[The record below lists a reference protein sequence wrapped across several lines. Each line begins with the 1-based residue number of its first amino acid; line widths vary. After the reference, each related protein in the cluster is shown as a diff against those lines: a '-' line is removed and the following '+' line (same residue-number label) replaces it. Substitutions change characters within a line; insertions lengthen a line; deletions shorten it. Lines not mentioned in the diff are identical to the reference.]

1 MRMYNKS
8 FGTAKSFVVF
18 LVLVEGWISVSMS
31 LALPS
36 PERQRMSQH
45 NAIVQESDRRML
57 LNSWPRL
64 WGNQFNVLTY
74 GAKGDG
80 QTCDTK
86 AFELAWLGACTYAG
100 GVMVVPAG
108 YVFLVGPI
116 MFKGPC
122 STNTL
127 VQVDGTIL
135 SMPSNSTEWLESK
148 KIWWLKFVG
157 LNGLTIM
164 GSGLIN
170 GNGASWWCNSCRRAE
185 VLPKRCRAPT
195 AVKIT
200 QSTNVVVKEVTI
212 QNAAQA
218 HLVFETCSRVL
229 VKEVKVIAPED
240 SPNTDGISFADTQK
254 ATVEYSEVSTGD
266 DCVSIKSGSFDIII
280 HHFKCGPGAGI
291 SIGSLGAKGTTSC
304 VSNINVYNVTVENA
318 SGAVRMKTWQ
328 GGSGYVSKVSFE
340 NIRVRNVSHPVVIDQ
355 YYCDTAKCRNHATK
369 AVAISDV
376 KFRNIVGSYDPS
388 YKAVSLACS
397 EKVPCTGISM
407 VNVNLWPIH
416 GSRTSP
422 TFKGGSFCHNAYGS
436 VDGYSSTVGIEDC
449 LSTPSDIWWKSAL
462 TANRLLCPR
471 F

>member
-1 MRMYNKS
+1 MQKTS

-18 LVLVEGWISVSMS
+18 LVLVEGWTSVSVS

-36 PERQRMSQH
+36 PERQRMSRH
-45 NAIVQESDRRML
+45 HAMVRESDRRML
-57 LNSWPRL
+57 LNSWPGL
-64 WGNQFNVLTY
+64 WGNQFNVLSY

-80 QTCDTK
+80 KSCDTQ
-86 AFELAWLGACTYAG
+86 AFQLAWRGACTYAG

-116 MFKGPC
+116 LFQGPC

-127 VQVDGTIL
+127 VQVDGAIL
-135 SMPSNSTEWLESK
+135 SMPSNSTEWPGKTKNS
-148 KIWWLKFVG
+148 WWLKFLG
-157 LNGLTIM
+157 LNGLTIK
-164 GSGLIN
+164 GLGFIN
-170 GNGASWWCNSCRRAE
+170 GNGASWWCNSCTRTD
-185 VLPKRCRAPT
+185 VGPKRCRAPT

-212 QNAAQA
+212 QNAPQA
-218 HLVFETCSRVL
+218 HLVFEICSRVL
-229 VKEVKVIAPED
+229 VKEVTVIAPED
-240 SPNTDGISFADTQK
+240 SPNTDGITFADTQK

-266 DCVSIKSGSFDIII
+266 DCVSIKSGSFDITI
-280 HHFKCGPGAGI
+280 HHLKCGPGAGI

-304 VSNINVYNVTVENA
+304 VSNIHVYNVTVENA
-318 SGAVRMKTWQ
+318 SGAVRMETWQ
-328 GGSGYVSKVSFE
+328 GGSGYVSKISFE
-340 NIRVRNVSHPVVIDQ
+340 NIRVINVSHPVVIDQ
-355 YYCDTAKCRNHATK
+355 YYCDTVKCRNQTTK

-407 VNVNLWPIH
+407 VNVNLWPTH
-416 GSRTSP
+416 GSRTSSK
-422 TFKGGSFCHNAYGS
+422 FKGGSFCYNAYGS
-436 VDGYSSTVGIEDC
+436 VDGYSSTVCIKDC
-449 LSTPSDIWWKSAL
+449 LSTPGDIWWKSAL

-471 F
+471 V